1 MSSIK
6 KEDPCDPERGLESCS
21 SLALALMLTVSMAA
35 VRRDYRLQCSVS
47 SASAGSGPARQSSV
61 RNC

>member
-35 VRRDYRLQCSVS
+35 VRRD
-47 SASAGSGPARQSSV
+47 
-61 RNC
+61 